1 MVSAKRLVS
10 IGTPDASVDSPHVGM
25 NISMGR
31 VRATAGVTI
40 DPLQPVLGA
49 MASCKILQ
57 IVGDRDVLG
66 LGGPK
71 EIPSNWVGVVT
82 ERNFDGALDS
92 MDISV
97 VAGPLVCL
105 MFLHERDEF
114 FCLPSLHLG
123 IIVVRSTSSS
133 VHHLSFD
140 QRRM

>member
-1 MVSAKRLVS
+1 MSRV
-10 IGTPDASVDSPHVGM
+10 GPTASVAV
-25 NISMGR
+25 
-31 VRATAGVTI
+31 
-40 DPLQPVLGA
+40 DPLQPVLGT

-57 IVGDRDVLG
+57 IVGGRDALG

-82 ERNFDGALDS
+82 ERDFDGAFET

-114 FCLPSLHLG
+114 FSLPSLRLE
-123 IIVVRSTSSS
+123 IVIVRSTSPS

-140 QRRM
+140 QRRL